1 MDVQGIVDM
10 LRTLEDDSFVRAA
23 ARSYMD
29 ELRGR
34 IADGQYYKPHS
45 QLGYTCLH
53 AAVEFGQA
61 SAVRVLLNAG
71 ALLDSHL
78 APSGRTPLHYAA
90 QHGRVEIAKMLLEAG
105 ASKKVLD
112 SAARRPWH
120 YLADAQELQDLMQLL
135 KDGPSR
141 VAAVAM
147 AKTSSVN

>member
-1 MDVQGIVDM
+1 MILLSEQ
-10 LRTLEDDSFVRAA
+10 R
-23 ARSYMD
+23 
-29 ELRGR
+29 RGHTWTAWR
-34 IADGQYYKPHS
+34 IADGQSLQATHS

-112 SAARRPWH
+112 SAARR
-120 YLADAQELQDLMQLL
+120 LALPCGCSGIQDLMQLL
-135 KDGPSR
+135 R
-141 VAAVAM
+141 RAF
-147 AKTSSVN
+147 TSSSRGNGKSLVE